1 MMKKYIR
8 ITILIIVLLLN
19 IFLIKK
25 DVFYNVEIIINGN
38 EEVILN
44 VFDDY
49 IDEGSYLLVNKSSIK
64 EKLYDLEVTNN
75 LNNNIL
81 GEYKITYK
89 YKHKG
94 KYYSKD
100 RIIKVVDTKA
110 PELKVGS
117 DTVYKYNNT
126 YSKLYYKANDNYDG
140 DLTKNVNVTYQGTE
154 VELKVK
160 DSSNNETVVVLPIKE
175 VEVEPLTLKLIGS
188 PNYYVEVNHEYNEKG
203 IKVFDGDSELKD
215 YEVSIDS
222 DLDLSH
228 AGTYTIKYT
237 AERYEVKSTIFRT
250 INVYEKEEVPVKETN
265 KEKKEKVVYLTF
277 DDGPC
282 AYTEDFLKVLDEY
295 NAKATFFVTDQFNGK
310 YLDLIKKESDAGHA
324 IAVHTNTHQYSI
336 YTSVEDYINDF
347 NTMNDKIE
355 SITGSKTNM
364 FRFPGGSSNTI
375 SRNYSN
381 GIMKRLA
388 NLMESKGYAYFD
400 WNVDSTDGA
409 GSGTNTII
417 NNVLNGVRKN
427 NESVVLMHDIHKST
441 LNALPTILDT
451 LSKEGYTFEVL
462 TEDTMKA
469 HHGINN

>member
-1 MMKKYIR
+1 M
-8 ITILIIVLLLN
+8 T
-19 IFLIKK
+19 
-25 DVFYNVEIIINGN
+25 
-38 EEVILN
+38 
-44 VFDDY
+44 
-49 IDEGSYLLVNKSSIK
+49 
-64 EKLYDLEVTNN
+64 
-75 LNNNIL
+75 
-81 GEYKITYK
+81 
-89 YKHKG
+89 
-94 KYYSKD
+94 
-100 RIIKVVDTKA
+100 
-110 PELKVGS
+110 
-117 DTVYKYNNT
+117 
-126 YSKLYYKANDNYDG
+126 
-140 DLTKNVNVTYQGTE
+140 VNV
-154 VELKVK
+154 
-160 DSSNNETVVVLPIKE
+160 
-175 VEVEPLTLKLIGS
+175 
-188 PNYYVEVNHEYNEKG
+188 
-203 IKVFDGDSELKD
+203 
-215 YEVSIDS
+215 
-222 DLDLSH
+222 
-228 AGTYTIKYT
+228 YT
-237 AERYEVKSTIFRT
+237 
-250 INVYEKEEVPVKETN
+250 KEEVPTKETT

-282 AYTEDFLKVLDEY
+282 VYTEDFLKVLDEY
-295 NAKATFFVTDQFNGK
+295 NAKATFFVTDQFKGK

-324 IAVHTNTHQYSI
+324 IAVHTNTHEYSI

-388 NLMESKGYAYFD
+388 NLMESKGYVYYD

-441 LNALPTILDT
+441 LNALPTILET
-451 LSKEGYTFEVL
+451 LKSEGYTFEVL